1 MKVVVCLR
9 TNHVQR
15 WLPKDQSNHRAS
27 VIGRRAPAAVHKR
40 HADRSRFQF
49 WSCNTFVHTYS
60 SLEMNT
66 PQATFTS
73 SGATDGFLVYYQE
86 LLEVGKYID
95 LEIDVSCCAYK

>member
-1 MKVVVCLR
+1 M
-9 TNHVQR
+9 
-15 WLPKDQSNHRAS
+15 
-27 VIGRRAPAAVHKR
+27 
-40 HADRSRFQF
+40 
-49 WSCNTFVHTYS
+49 HTYS

>member
-1 MKVVVCLR
+1 MYIY
-9 TNHVQR
+9 T
-15 WLPKDQSNHRAS
+15 
-27 VIGRRAPAAVHKR
+27 
-40 HADRSRFQF
+40 
-49 WSCNTFVHTYS
+49 

-73 SGATDGFLVYYQE
+73 FGATDDFLVYYQK